1 MGVDHPAAVS
11 HVRERSAY
19 TFFDDDDL
27 LLKVGSSS
35 PPHSVATALVRA
47 IQEGKAPIMRAIGHG
62 AVGQAVKAQII
73 ARGIAAP
80 LGIDLVFLPAF
91 DNVVNETGDGSLSA
105 IVWRTLWR

>member
-1 MGVDHPAAVS
+1 MHR
-11 HVRERSAY
+11 REAT
-19 TFFDDDDL
+19 TFFDDGDN
-27 LLKVGSSS
+27 LLKVSASS
-35 PPHSVATALVRA
+35 PPHAVATALVRA
-47 IQEGKAPIMRAIGHG
+47 IQEGRAPIIRAIGHG

-91 DNVVNETGDGSLSA
+91 DNVPNGAGTDTLSA

>member
-1 MGVDHPAAVS
+1 MDHPASVA
-11 HVRERSAY
+11 HVRERSSF
-19 TFFDDDDL
+19 TFFDDPDL

-35 PPHSVATALVRA
+35 PPHNVATALVRA

-91 DNVVNETGDGSLSA
+91 DNVMNEGGDGTLSA